1 MRTFA
6 SLLILICM
14 ARLCKSFIL
23 VRSPL
28 VAPVTGFLSTRRYLT
43 TTILIVGKKTGGEK
57 FISDGCMEYEKRLQ
71 PTMNVVTHFL
81 KDDKQLVEAVKS
93 HSITKGGVVLAM
105 DESGTQYT
113 SRGFSDMLFKSFET
127 GGSHVTFV
135 VGAFGGLPNEIKNNY
150 QLISLSKMTW
160 THQMARLL
168 LLEQIYRA
176 SEIKKGSAYHK
187 D

>member
-1 MRTFA
+1 MRHLLLL
-6 SLLILICM
+6 LLISMSSMKCLMLIS
-14 ARLCKSFIL
+14 RSFT
-23 VRSPL
+23 PL
-28 VAPVTGFLSTRRYLT
+28 TTLGISSTRRYLT

-57 FISDGCMEYEKRLQ
+57 FISDGCTEYEKRLQ
-71 PTMNVVTHFL
+71 PTMNIVTHFL
-81 KDDKQLVEAVKS
+81 KDDKQLVDAVKS
-93 HSITKGGVVLAM
+93 HSITKGGVILAM
-105 DESGTQYT
+105 DESGTQHT
-113 SRGFSDMLFKSFET
+113 SRSFSDMLFKSFEA
-127 GGSHVTFV
+127 GGSHVTCV
-135 VGAFGGLPNEIKNNY
+135 VGAFGGLPPEIKNNY

>member
-1 MRTFA
+1 MSSICKCFTLISR
-6 SLLILICM
+6 SLTPIAI
-14 ARLCKSFIL
+14 ADISF
-23 VRSPL
+23 S
-28 VAPVTGFLSTRRYLT
+28 RRYLT

-57 FISDGCMEYEKRLQ
+57 FISDGCIEYEKRLQ

-81 KDDKQLVEAVKS
+81 KDDKQLVDAVKS
-93 HSITKGGVVLAM
+93 HSMTKGGVVLAM

-113 SRGFSDMLFKSFET
+113 SRSFSDMLFKSFET
-127 GGSHVTFV
+127 GGSHVTCV
-135 VGAFGGLPNEIKNNY
+135 VGAFGGLPPEIKSNY